1 MTHELDSDFI
11 REETSIDSNFSIVR
25 NEWIRDARIA
35 GNPLSVY
42 LFIRSHS
49 QGFRVTRKS
58 IMAGLGIGR
67 DALESAVAKLEKAGY
82 LERVISRWPAGAKTA
97 TGKQL
102 GGAKRVQYRL
112 LEPQP
117 EGAAQP
123 AQAPDTDVPSAPPA
137 RVPHQQAEPCLL
149 YTSDAADE

>member
-49 QGFRVTRKS
+49 QGFRVTLS
-58 IMAGLGIGR
+58 LIHI
-67 DALESAVAKLEKAGY
+67 
-82 LERVISRWPAGAKTA
+82 
-97 TGKQL
+97 
-102 GGAKRVQYRL
+102 
-112 LEPQP
+112 
-117 EGAAQP
+117 
-123 AQAPDTDVPSAPPA
+123 
-137 RVPHQQAEPCLL
+137 
-149 YTSDAADE
+149 